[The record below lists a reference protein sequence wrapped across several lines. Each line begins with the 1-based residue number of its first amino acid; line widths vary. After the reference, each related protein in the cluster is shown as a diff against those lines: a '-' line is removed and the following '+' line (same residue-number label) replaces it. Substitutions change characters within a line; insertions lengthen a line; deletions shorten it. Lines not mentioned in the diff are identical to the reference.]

1 MINQVRKEMHELENR
16 VEETI
21 NQLFDIEDDIKVTL
35 SHVDKKTL
43 EQYRLANL
51 LNAVEKAKELLL
63 NDINYFDRD
72 CLK

>member
-1 MINQVRKEMHELENR
+1 MINQTRNEMYELENR

-21 NQLFDIEDDIKVTL
+21 NQLFDIEDDIKETL
-35 SHVDKKTL
+35 SRVGEKTL

-51 LNAVEKAKELLL
+51 LNTVEQAKELLL